1 MSVMD
6 QALPPFQVFLEDHL
20 DPVRAFLRG
29 MVGPTD
35 ADDCL
40 QETFIAALR
49 AYPRAHAGN
58 LRAWVLTIA
67 RRKAIDHQRA
77 RSRGARPVAEVEHL
91 VDRANS
97 APAADSEAIAM
108 NPRHTAIWAAV
119 AELPP
124 GQRAAIVLR
133 FAVDLRYR
141 EVGEALGT
149 SEEAARRNVHEGLKK
164 LRRSAAELKEM
175 TR

>member
-1 MSVMD
+1 MD
-6 QALPPFQVFLEDHL
+6 QALPPFQAFLEEHL
-20 DPVRAFLRG
+20 EAVRAFLRG

-35 ADDCL
+35 AEDCL

-49 AYPRAHAGN
+49 AYPRAHSGN
-58 LRAWVLTIA
+58 LRAWVFTIA
-67 RRKAIDHQRA
+67 RRKAIDHQRS
-77 RSRGARPVAEVEHL
+77 RSREYPTADVEQV

-97 APAADSEAIAM
+97 APPADAGIGMS
-108 NPRHTAIWAAV
+108 PRHSAIWAAV

-124 GQRAAIVLR
+124 GQRAAVVLR

-149 SEEAARRNVHEGLKK
+149 SEDAARRSVHEGLKK

-175 TR
+175 TT